1 METLSRKNA
10 QTRSIIDRI
19 DWWLI
24 IFIGCFAIISYFSIK
39 SAMTSGQY
47 NTNFAT
53 RQMLYYVI
61 GALFLIMMLFIKPK
75 LLKKLTFPLYLLG
88 TMSLILLIIIPNTPF
103 TPIVNGAQSW
113 YKLGPISVQPSEFMK
128 IILILILARTISEH
142 NKYIVERTIANDTRL
157 LFKIALWSL
166 IPAACIL
173 LQNDLG
179 TTLVFI
185 AIILGMIVVSGV
197 SWKILLPVLISFAA
211 LSATI
216 ILTIVLKPNL
226 IEKVL
231 NIQPYQL
238 GRIYSWLDPYSYSSE
253 SGYHLINSLKAIGSG
268 QFNGVGYTNG
278 RIYIPENHTDF
289 IFTIIS
295 EEFGFVGSSIVL
307 LLFLAMFI
315 HLIRIATLATSNFNA
330 YFIIGF
336 ISMLIYQV
344 FQNVGMTIQLLPITG
359 LPLPLISYGG
369 SALWSTMVGFGI
381 VMSIYF
387 HDNLNYSK
395 KRYSKRK
402 TKQFIEKTLQKK
414 EKQNK
419 KSDTKN
425 KGQAIVQ

>member
-88 TMSLILLIIIPNTPF
+88 TLSLILLIILPNTPF

-142 NKYIVERTIANDTRL
+142 NKYIVKRTIANDTRL

-185 AIILGMIVVSGV
+185 AIILGMIVLS
-197 SWKILLPVLISFAA
+197 LIH
-211 LSATI
+211 I
-216 ILTIVLKPNL
+216 
-226 IEKVL
+226 
-231 NIQPYQL
+231 
-238 GRIYSWLDPYSYSSE
+238 
-253 SGYHLINSLKAIGSG
+253 
-268 QFNGVGYTNG
+268 
-278 RIYIPENHTDF
+278 
-289 IFTIIS
+289 
-295 EEFGFVGSSIVL
+295 
-307 LLFLAMFI
+307 
-315 HLIRIATLATSNFNA
+315 
-330 YFIIGF
+330 
-336 ISMLIYQV
+336 
-344 FQNVGMTIQLLPITG
+344 
-359 LPLPLISYGG
+359 
-369 SALWSTMVGFGI
+369 
-381 VMSIYF
+381 
-387 HDNLNYSK
+387 
-395 KRYSKRK
+395 
-402 TKQFIEKTLQKK
+402 
-414 EKQNK
+414 
-419 KSDTKN
+419 
-425 KGQAIVQ
+425 